1 MTDLHKKHLH
11 KTIDSLVNEFRQKLE
26 NELTPDES
34 TKFLCVDTDGV
45 IVILDS
51 KRIPA
56 GTLIGSDC
64 WEAFR
69 VITLFGNGENEKPW
83 ASSTGFKMSHEMFAQ
98 AMRDRPTL
106 PKILYWPL

>member
-1 MTDLHKKHLH
+1 MVDLHKLHLQ

-34 TKFLCVDTDGV
+34 TKFLCVDTDGE

-69 VITLFGNGENEKPW
+69 VITLFGNGEKPW
-83 ASSTGFKMSHEMFAQ
+83 TSSTGFKMSHEMFAQ

-106 PKILYWPL
+106 PKIIYWPL

>member
-1 MTDLHKKHLH
+1 MTDLHKMNVQ
-11 KTIDSLVNEFRQKLE
+11 KTIDNLVNEFRQKLE
-26 NELTPDES
+26 NELTPEDS
-34 TKFLCVDTDGV
+34 TKFLCVDTGGE

-69 VITLFGNGENEKPW
+69 VVTLFGNGEKPW
-83 ASSTGFKMSHEMFAQ
+83 TSSTGFKMSHEMFAQ

-106 PKILYWPL
+106 PKIIYWPL

>member
-1 MTDLHKKHLH
+1 MTGLHKMNVQ
-11 KTIDSLVNEFRQKLE
+11 KTIDNLVNEFRQKLE

-51 KRIPA
+51 KRVPA
-56 GTLIGSDC
+56 GTLIGSAC

-69 VITLFGNGENEKPW
+69 VITLFGNGEKPW
-83 ASSTGFKMSHEMFAQ
+83 TSSTGFKMSHEMFAQ
-98 AMRDRPTL
+98 ALRDQPTL
-106 PKILYWPL
+106 PKIIHWPL